1 MRSNRGLWLWLSG
14 LFLALWAFLLAIA
27 IAYFVKEPGYSLFG
41 NGWMICSC
49 LAFAAAFGTLFNL
62 TRTGAAAA
70 APGRVRPDFPDI
82 TLEITSVGMLETE
95 RESSSG
101 LDVHARLRSYNVR
114 VSNQEESAEA
124 RLTIVMYVK
133 LIAGSWGRAGEA
145 VCPQPSWALPQSLGL
160 QPLAMPVVV
169 PPGDY
174 VAGQLVYEIPGY
186 YAGKL
191 ADPLAARLE
200 IADERS
206 GKTMT
211 IPAALGLFDVTTMT
225 RVAGGAELVSPRTA
239 TANNGAADTAG
250 AEPESGQ
257 ASITGG
263 RSG

>member
-1 MRSNRGLWLWLSG
+1 VRSNRGLWLWLSG

-41 NGWMICSC
+41 NGWMICSW
-49 LAFAAAFGTLFNL
+49 LAFVAAFGLLFNL
-62 TRTGAAAA
+62 TRTGTVA
-70 APGRVRPDFPDI
+70 APVRVRPDFPDI
-82 TLEITSVGMLETE
+82 AFEITSVGMLETE

-101 LDVHARLRSYNVR
+101 LDVPARLRSYNVR
-114 VSNQEESAEA
+114 VVNQEESAEA
-124 RLTIVMYVK
+124 RLTIVMYIK

-145 VCPQPSWALPQSLGL
+145 VCPQPSWALPQALGL
-160 QPLAMPVVV
+160 QPLAMPLVV
-169 PPGDY
+169 PPGES

-191 ADPLAARLE
+191 AEPLAGRLE

-211 IPAALGLFDVTTMT
+211 IPAALGLFDVTAMT

-239 TANNGAADTAG
+239 PGNNGTADAAG
-250 AEPESGQ
+250 AEPEPGQ